1 MPTPAAARG
10 GRQSSYDKLL
20 KKHRIRR
27 IDAATLT
34 SRLGQRPLDVD
45 PASARAAETHV
56 HLLARRLAVVKEQI
70 ASAEARTDE
79 ILAELGGAVP
89 APADD
94 GDPQPG
100 QSEEQRDATILRSM
114 PGVGGVVLARASARR
129 CSQQADD
136 ALRRR
141 DYHAL
146 RCLCGA
152 APVTRQSYGHSSVWG
167 GARLAFL
174 KQRNPA
180 VEPSFGTPVAECG
193 ASDRTRSATASG
205 PPPSRR
211 AATRLDLVPLFSGRR
226 SAAVPPVPADP
237 ARRPDVRLEHRASL
251 WYAVA
256 DDA

>member
-27 IDAATLT
+27 IDAATLK

-70 ASAEARTDE
+70 AEAEARTDE
-79 ILAELGGAVP
+79 ILAELGGAAP

-114 PGVGGVVLARASARR
+114 PVVGGVVLARASARR

-152 APVTRQSYGHSSVWG
+152 APVTRPSYGHSSVWG
-167 GARLAFL
+167 GA
-174 KQRNPA
+174 
-180 VEPSFGTPVAECG
+180 S
-193 ASDRTRSATASG
+193 
-205 PPPSRR
+205 
-211 AATRLDLVPLFSGRR
+211 LDLVPLFSGRR